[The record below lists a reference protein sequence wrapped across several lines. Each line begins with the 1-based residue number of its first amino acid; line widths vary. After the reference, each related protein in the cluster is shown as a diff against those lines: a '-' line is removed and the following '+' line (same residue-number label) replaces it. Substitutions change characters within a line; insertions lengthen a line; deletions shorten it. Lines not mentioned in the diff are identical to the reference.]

1 MLDITRKQ
9 KNKAKSK
16 YRYIRKMVLF
26 AHCLLFFGCKDKSKE
41 IRNTFLTGFRE
52 NGVYAAFFNP
62 ITQDVYV
69 GTGEGRILLYTP
81 DLVLKDTMKVKKG
94 VVATTLCSPDGKYM
108 VSTSIDGYLY
118 IWDIQERKL
127 VPYFKNKSHSLQSMT
142 CLFSPLQKY
151 VASTGA
157 DSTVVILSWPEK
169 KIVKSCKSEHG
180 FIRFAWFSEDDSE
193 IIWAN
198 DGGELY
204 VEDMS
209 GGQPPRHAQ
218 ISKYAFSCVVSS
230 YAQNEL
236 ALACDDGHVYI
247 VDYKTLKIKQ
257 QFPAHEGPVFVAL
270 WNPDFTELSSIGA
283 DGYIRM
289 WVKDKDAYVLKQEI
303 KAHDGVICT
312 LYYNMDGTRL
322 VSGGQDG
329 WVKIW
334 DAKKLT
340 TIDSVDTKI
349 R

>member
-169 KIVKSCKSEHG
+169 KIVKRCKSEHG
-180 FIRFAWFSEDDSE
+180 LVKMTAKLFGQTMA
-193 IIWAN
+193 AN
-198 DGGELY
+198 YMLKTCLAGNLP
-204 VEDMS
+204 DMHKS
-209 GGQPPRHAQ
+209 ASMP
-218 ISKYAFSCVVSS
+218 
-230 YAQNEL
+230 L
-236 ALACDDGHVYI
+236 AVLFLVMHRTNLRWLVTMAMYI
-247 VDYKTLKIKQ
+247 L
-257 QFPAHEGPVFVAL
+257 
-270 WNPDFTELSSIGA
+270 
-283 DGYIRM
+283 
-289 WVKDKDAYVLKQEI
+289 
-303 KAHDGVICT
+303 
-312 LYYNMDGTRL
+312 
-322 VSGGQDG
+322 
-329 WVKIW
+329 
-334 DAKKLT
+334 
-340 TIDSVDTKI
+340 
-349 R
+349 